1 MSVNDTVNQWLSK
14 LDSALKSRD
23 LKAATDLFAE
33 ESYWRD
39 FLSFTWNLKTL
50 EGRDEISNMLEAT
63 LDTVQPKNWTLK
75 GDASKTETDGT
86 IEGWIR
92 FETISTRGEGHLR
105 INSNGQA
112 YTLFTAAHELIGH
125 EEAKG
130 PTRPK
135 GVEHGIHKNRKSWLE
150 NKLDEEANL
159 GYTKQPYVVI
169 IGGGQGG
176 IGLGARLRRLGVPTI
191 IIEKNERS
199 GDSWRNRYKV
209 CFIFK
214 HHRISQVSLILL
226 LSFTVIAIVIAV
238 LLFPIAVANVAYRY
252 TAIVD

>member
-1 MSVNDTVNQWLSK
+1 MSLANDTVNQWLSK
-14 LDSALKSRD
+14 LDSALKSKD
-23 LKAATDLFAE
+23 LKAATDLFTE

-39 FLSFTWNLKTL
+39 FVSFTWNLKTL
-50 EGRDEISNMLEAT
+50 EGRDGISNMLDAT

-75 GDASKTETDGT
+75 GDATETETDGT

-92 FETISTRGEGHLR
+92 FETICTRGEGHLR

-112 YTLFTAAHELIGH
+112 YTLFTAAYELIGH
-125 EEAKG
+125 EEEKG
-130 PTRPK
+130 STRPK

-150 NKLDEEANL
+150 NKLDEEKAL

-191 IIEKNERS
+191 IIERNEKP

-209 CFIFK
+209 CFIYFITEY
-214 HHRISQVSLILL
+214 RCRYYLFTFSFQVL
-226 LSFTVIAIVIAV
+226 FTAIVIGRC
-238 LLFPIAVANVAYRY
+238 PSISH
-252 TAIVD
+252 